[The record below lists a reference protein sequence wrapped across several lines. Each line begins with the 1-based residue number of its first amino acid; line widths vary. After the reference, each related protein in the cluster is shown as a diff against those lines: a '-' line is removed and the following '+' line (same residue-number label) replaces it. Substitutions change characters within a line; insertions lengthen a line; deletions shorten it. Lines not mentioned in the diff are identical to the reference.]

1 MIQNIGRK
9 LLVVLFAFIIIGLII
24 FLRVRTTTTPTQY
37 FSTKDNQT
45 VEVVGTTSNHVIEL
59 SSSGNNLLQEFL
71 DTQGFWKEGAINS
84 QVYYAQSGR
93 FQIKHLQINFV
104 DQPQSSLLFKGIED
118 LGSVGIVVEPK
129 TSTVSINVHATQY
142 LLNTVKE
149 PGRSTQISS
158 MILNGIF
165 RTIHP
170 LVGDLKK
177 SEGFDIDAYIRDF
190 EKENK
195 SIVSV
200 KKKTGFSFVKPVYA
214 DACSNYHYDLGAA
227 QLVKSCTGGGTPGA
241 SCNDSST
248 CSGGTCDSRWRC
260 VTTNPGGGNCVM
272 VSGGPGFQ
280 ACAPGSLGNCDNGN
294 CPAQVSTGGGATRVC
309 GNGLC
314 EPGENTTSCPAD
326 CTSTG
331 GSSGGGGNTCT
342 GACFGGLNN
351 CGEVG
356 RIPVS
361 GSCSNGELC
370 CGFGPPVGV
379 PCRIWDH
386 VPVTVY
392 VGQTI
397 RVGFNGFVY
406 GGIWGMSTAVTSNP
420 LVANIFPLSENH
432 CCNAVFGGVAQNFY
446 ITGLIPGSTWITD
459 RWDINNQGS
468 CQNSMLVNVISNS
481 VVPTITLTANGTAG
495 QISVNSGSNVT
506 LDWRA
511 TNVDDCTASN
521 AWSGDKLINGSEI
534 QNNVTTNRRYT
545 LTCTGIGGTATASV
559 NVNINGGPSLPL
571 VNLNINNSPV
581 QVVYVPQIPNVWPY
595 GINTWFSWTSQNA
608 TSCVGVSRPHNYPYP
623 RNILLGPFPGWYLWD
638 WTKPLSQIQSNSAAI
653 GTLADTFFDLT
664 CTGPGGT
671 ATDTIQVITGQVPD
685 VVGDCQIPQPNDP
698 PTSVCAPSPT
708 ANGSITW
715 EWPPVA
721 GANQYSVVI
730 QTVPGFTDVLGTASG
745 VQSSAFFNCTATV
758 CRYTTSLPAGT
769 YRSSIVASNSADICL
784 PSAAGTSAP
793 YTLDLCPVAAWW
805 QGGAG
810 NILSEGLI
818 TSQVPYNTLNFIE
831 DGTSGIPGLVSG
843 TAINTGSGAI
853 SSTGWSTNSTYG
865 GTIPTYDDFYAQV
878 PAGTTFIDP
887 GANITPA
894 SLQSGGTA
902 DAAGY
907 HWYRHTGD
915 VTITGDVLIP
925 SARKDIL
932 FVDGGDVNINGKIQ
946 FANRSNSFFMVIAKP
961 TAGGLKGDIKVR
973 STVTA
978 ATGTPAL
985 EGMFCGSHMTT
996 GAGNTPLVVRGSV
1009 VLTGG
1014 ITLERDLAGGNNTEA
1029 AEKFVQSPELMYN
1042 YPPALTFKRLSW
1054 QEVAP

>member
-1 MIQNIGRK
+1 MKKTWLAISGLVFFV
-9 LLVVLFAFIIIGLII
+9 LLVSLSVFFLPKYFKSGKSVFNINTPILKTVINETNISVSTVGENLDLNKLTIKQDTISEYFSKIGLFPLSDKPYIG
-24 FLRVRTTTTPTQY
+24 
-37 FSTKDNQT
+37 N
-45 VEVVGTTSNHVIEL
+45 VINE
-59 SSSGNNLLQEFL
+59 SSSLNALRITNISVKNMSFEFNNIS
-71 DTQGFWKEGAINS
+71 DYKNGVS
-84 QVYYAQSGR
+84 
-93 FQIKHLQINFV
+93 
-104 DQPQSSLLFKGIED
+104 PQSLYSFADRTGAPLILLTVTSFDPKTQTLTVPLYINYDQLRIEFGDQEKINNKLTKIMMFELYLNFQLPPLMKNGDPYDNFLQKLGSLNDSLLEEKA
-118 LGSVGIVVEPK
+118 SVP
-129 TSTVSINVHATQY
+129 S
-142 LLNTVKE
+142 
-149 PGRSTQISS
+149 
-158 MILNGIF
+158 F
-165 RTIHP
+165 
-170 LVGDLKK
+170 
-177 SEGFDIDAYIRDF
+177 F
-190 EKENK
+190 EK
-195 SIVSV
+195 I
-200 KKKTGFSFVKPVYA
+200 GFVKIANAQCSGA
-214 DACSNYHYDLGAA
+214 DSCGT
-227 QLVKSCTGGGTPGA
+227 LVRPPGNCNVGGA
-241 SCNDSST
+241 SCLDDTDCAS
-248 CSGGTCDSRWRC
+248 GTCNRPAARC
-260 VTTNPGGGNCVM
+260 SWASPAILSCMGNPPYGIGCTTPCAICPSNSCTNSATPPP
-272 VSGGPGFQ
+272 SGP
-280 ACAPGSLGNCDNGN
+280 
-294 CPAQVSTGGGATRVC
+294 RC

-314 EPGENTTSCPAD
+314 EPGESNVSCPAD

-351 CGEVG
+351 CGDVG

-361 GSCSNGELC
+361 GSCSNGEMC

-432 CCNAVFGGVAQNFY
+432 CCGAIFGSVAQNFY

-468 CQNSMLVNVISNS
+468 CQNSMLVSVIANT
-481 VVPTITLTANGTAG
+481 VIPTITLTANGSSSE
-495 QISVNSGSNVT
+495 ISVSSGSNVT
-506 LDWRA
+506 LTWRG
-511 TNVDDCTASN
+511 TNVDFCTASN
-521 AWSGDKLINGSEI
+521 GWTGDKSIQDSEI
-534 QNNVTTNRRYT
+534 QTNVTTNKRYT
-545 LTCTGIGGTATASV
+545 IICTGTNGTATASV
-559 NVNINGGPSLPL
+559 NVNINDGRPLLP
-571 VNLNINNSPV
+571 VINLNINNSSA
-581 QVVYVPQIPNVWPY
+581 QIVYVPQIPNVWPY
-595 GINTWFSWTSQNA
+595 GVNTWFSWTSQNA

-638 WTKPLSQIQSNSAAI
+638 WTKPLSQVQSNNAAI

-671 ATDTIQVITGQVPD
+671 ATDTIQVITGQIPD

-745 VQSSAFFNCTATV
+745 VQSSAFFNCTATE
-758 CRYTTSLPAGT
+758 CRYTTSLPTGT
-769 YRSSIVASNSADICL
+769 YRSSIIASNSADLCL

-853 SSTGWSTNSTYG
+853 SSTGWSTNSTFG

-996 GAGNTPLVVRGSV
+996 GAGNTHL
-1009 VLTGG
+1009 LY
-1014 ITLERDLAGGNNTEA
+1014 E
-1029 AEKFVQSPELMYN
+1029 VQ
-1042 YPPALTFKRLSW
+1042 LS
-1054 QEVAP
+1054 